1 MRYVQDY
8 AEVFASRL
16 NADVVSLQGRP
27 RRRGERSAVPADE
40 LSAGNESK
48 LMSDDRAFDQKRIIG
63 GVLFYGA
70 LLLISGLVAV
80 AIDAGLLLTGL
91 ATPAA
96 RSSAAV
102 QRAN

>member
-1 MRYVQDY
+1 
-8 AEVFASRL
+8 
-16 NADVVSLQGRP
+16 
-27 RRRGERSAVPADE
+27 
-40 LSAGNESK
+40 
-48 LMSDDRAFDQKRIIG
+48 MSDDRAFDQKRIIG